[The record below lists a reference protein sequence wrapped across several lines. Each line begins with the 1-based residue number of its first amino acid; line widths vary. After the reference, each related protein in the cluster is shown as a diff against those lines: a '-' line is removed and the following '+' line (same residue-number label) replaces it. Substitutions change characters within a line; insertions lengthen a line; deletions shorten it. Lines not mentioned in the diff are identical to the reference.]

1 MDKFISGTIQRGES
15 TISVGVPIEAVTS
28 DNVEAC
34 LSDLK
39 MRRERDPIS
48 RIDREIRREARYT
61 YEDIRYLLELQKE
74 SIIRSM
80 TPKS

>member
-1 MDKFISGTIQRGES
+1 MVKFISGTIQRGES
-15 TISVGVPIEAVTS
+15 TISVGVPIEAALGRWERV
-28 DNVEAC
+28 

-48 RIDREIRREARYT
+48 RGDREIRREARYT
-61 YEDIRYLLELQKE
+61 YEDILYLLELQKE

-80 TPKS
+80 NAKS

>member
-1 MDKFISGTIQRGES
+1 MDKAFS
-15 TISVGVPIEAVTS
+15 TSNWVEARDGINPLHNDT

-48 RIDREIRREARYT
+48 RGDREIRREARYT

-74 SIIRSM
+74 STIRLM
-80 TPKS
+80 NAKC